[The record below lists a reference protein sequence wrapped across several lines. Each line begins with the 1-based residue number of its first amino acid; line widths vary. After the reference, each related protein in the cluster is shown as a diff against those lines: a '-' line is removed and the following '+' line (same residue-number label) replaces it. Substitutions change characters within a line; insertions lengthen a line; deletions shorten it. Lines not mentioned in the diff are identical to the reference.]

1 MIPIQNHEYYTNDTN
16 QYLLIH
22 KCGNSS
28 VRTAFQYPGDTPH
41 PESGKVRWTVIRD
54 PIDRFISGYIYD
66 LDNLG
71 FFKNPYNVE
80 ERVEK
85 HIRDADVFNVYEYV
99 SGFQRG
105 TGKISHTIPQTT
117 YIMNQPIDYYVDIKD
132 LSLFLET
139 HVGKIDPVNE
149 SKVSKENKKIVT
161 NVLKRHSQR
170 LYDIHQMD
178 YYYFGQIE
186 QSGRIWRW
194 QNGKIF

>member
-1 MIPIQNHEYYTNDTN
+1 
-16 QYLLIH
+16 
-22 KCGNSS
+22 
-28 VRTAFQYPGDTPH
+28 
-41 PESGKVRWTVIRD
+41 
-54 PIDRFISGYIYD
+54 
-66 LDNLG
+66 
-71 FFKNPYNVE
+71 
-80 ERVEK
+80 
-85 HIRDADVFNVYEYV
+85 
-99 SGFQRG
+99 
-105 TGKISHTIPQTT
+105 
-117 YIMNQPIDYYVDIKD
+117 MNQPIDYYVDIKD

-139 HVGKIDPVNE
+139 HVGKIEPVNK